1 MDSSTSSSIL
11 VVVPRVPWPPR
22 RSGFSVRYFPLLRHL
37 GARHTVDL
45 VILGDRD
52 AWGEGS
58 PLPASSKITYVDI
71 SCRRPALS
79 ARIDVVARGVLP
91 GSVPLSMRSV
101 WTPEVTRA
109 VAEAR
114 RVRDYDVMLWAGPE
128 YPEAALRVAR
138 SRPARRC
145 VYDLVDSPSLIA
157 IRARNHVGAQEIS
170 AIQRWENELRERA
183 DLTIYISDTDARASQ
198 PGGTSERTVT
208 LPNGIYLEDLGDI
221 SQPLPLPPGIPPRY
235 VLFFGHMSFAPN
247 VDAAQWLA
255 TDIMPV
261 LRARIPGIKLVIAG
275 HQPVPTVQAL
285 ATSDT
290 IVTGS
295 VDSMWPYV
303 RNAAACIFPLRLAS
317 GLQNKIL
324 EALVLGKAVVTT
336 RQCAASVGAESG
348 VHLLAADSLQ
358 EFIDASLNVLNDASM
373 ATRLGA
379 AGSQFVLREFD
390 WAALSRRFERAVLE
404 SRN

>member
-1 MDSSTSSSIL
+1 
-11 VVVPRVPWPPR
+11 
-22 RSGFSVRYFPLLRHL
+22 VRYFPLLRHL
-37 GARHTVDL
+37 GARHRVDL
-45 VILGDRD
+45 VVLGDRD

-58 PLPASSKITYVDI
+58 PLPASSRITYIDMG
-71 SCRRPALS
+71 RHPALS
-79 ARIDVVARGVLP
+79 ARIGVVARGFLP

-101 WTPEVTRA
+101 WTPKVTRA
-109 VAEAR
+109 VAEANR
-114 RVRDYDVMLWAGPE
+114 IRDYAVMLWAGCE

-145 VYDLVDSPSLIA
+145 VYDLVDSPTLIA
-157 IRARNHVGAQEIS
+157 ICARNHVNAQEIN
-170 AIQRWENELRERA
+170 AIRRWENELRERA
-183 DLTIYISDTDARASQ
+183 DLTIYITDMDARASQ
-198 PGGTSERTVT
+198 SGGTSERTMTV
-208 LPNGIYLEDLGDI
+208 PNGVYLEDLGDI
-221 SQPLPLPPGIPPRY
+221 SRPLPLPPGIPPRY
-235 VLFFGHMSFAPN
+235 VLFFGHMAFAPN
-247 VDAAQWLA
+247 VDAAQRLA
-255 TDIMPV
+255 TDIMPI

-275 HQPVPTVQAL
+275 HQPAPTIQAL

-303 RNAAACIFPLRLAS
+303 RHAAACIFPLRLAA

-324 EALVLGKAVVTT
+324 EALALGKAVVTT
-336 RQCAASVGAESG
+336 RQCAARVGAEPG
-348 VHLLAADSLQ
+348 VHLLAADSVQ
-358 EFIDASLNVLNDASM
+358 EFIDASLNVLNDASI